1 MVAPPAS
8 NFRSGSSA
16 SHELER
22 KANTAKGYE
31 HGRSLGGEAFKGE
44 RLVRHRFFD
53 VGRRRGTS
61 FPDLIEQPGLG
72 RGRGPRSFRIVMG
85 EAAGP
90 EDHGA
95 QFGGAAAPRVVEVD
109 KRKAG
114 SGHGILQQR
123 DRARLRQ
130 AVLAAKTKQGADKA
144 VAAFSVVIRAARRMA
159 VVGKEL
165 EH

>member
-1 MVAPPAS
+1 MTSSPAS

-44 RLVRHRFFD
+44 QLVRHRFFD

-72 RGRGPRSFRIVMG
+72 RGRGPLSFRIVMG

-95 QFGGAAAPRVVEVD
+95 QFGGAAAPRVVEVE
-109 KRKAG
+109 KRNAG
-114 SGHGILQQR
+114 PGHSILQER
-123 DRARLRQ
+123 DCRRRRQ
-130 AVLAAKTKQGADKA
+130 AMLAAKMEQGADKA
-144 VAAFSVVIRAARRMA
+144 V
-159 VVGKEL
+159 
-165 EH
+165 